1 MASKEAYVKS
11 IDQNQ
16 CFFLALMNY
25 SNAKYESHKETRST
39 SLRIVITMPQL
50 SQSMDVT
57 KPQLQQCYGCNNTT
71 VVTMPG
77 CNNAT
82 VVTILRL

>member
-1 MASKEAYVKS
+1 MASKEAYV
-11 IDQNQ
+11 NQ
-16 CFFLALMNY
+16 LTRTNVFFLALMNY

-57 KPQLQQCYGCNNTT
+57 KPQLQQCYGCNNVT
-71 VVTMPG
+71 VVTMP
-77 CNNAT
+77 
-82 VVTILRL
+82 RL